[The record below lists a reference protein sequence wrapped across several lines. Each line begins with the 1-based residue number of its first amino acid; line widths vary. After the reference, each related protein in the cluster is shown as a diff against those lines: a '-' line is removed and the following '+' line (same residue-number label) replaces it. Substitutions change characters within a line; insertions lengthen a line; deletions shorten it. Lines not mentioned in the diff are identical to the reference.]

1 MRRSSG
7 RCCEQLQGWIV
18 LLLKVADDLAGSTA
32 TTQNF
37 DVDIEY
43 SPELL
48 DPKTQRRVVGRM
60 S

>member
-1 MRRSSG
+1 
-7 RCCEQLQGWIV
+7 LQGWIV
-18 LLLKVADDLAGSTA
+18 LLLKAADDLAGSTA
-32 TTQNF
+32 ATQNF

-48 DPKTQRRVVGRM
+48 DPKTQRRVVSRM

>member
-1 MRRSSG
+1 M
-7 RCCEQLQGWIV
+7 QGWIV
-18 LLLKVADDLAGSTA
+18 LLLKAADDLAGSTA
-32 TTQNF
+32 VTQNF

-48 DPKTQRRVVGRM
+48 DPKTQGRVVSRM